1 MSNTTSSGPRPSVLE
16 RLAAGPISWGVCEVP
31 DWGIQLSPDRVLGE
45 MRSLGIRAT
54 EAGPDGWLGYDP
66 AATRALLDHDGLE
79 LVGGF
84 LPLVLHDPTR
94 LGASLDK
101 VRRTAQLYVELG
113 AGVICSAAVVDDDW
127 APRVELSTA
136 EWDHLLRGL
145 GLVDELVGEY
155 GVAQTFHPHWGTLV
169 ETDEELKRV
178 FDNTAVSICL
188 DTGHLSLGGSDPLE
202 IARDFGSRVGHV
214 HLKDVRSN
222 VVAELRAGEFGLVA
236 AVQAGL
242 FQPLGAG
249 DVAVDEVV
257 GTLER
262 SGYGGWYVLEQD
274 TALTAGVPNAGEGPV
289 NDVRR
294 SIDFLRAAAPE
305 TTHVS
310 NASKGG

>member
-1 MSNTTSSGPRPSVLE
+1 MSNTTRSGQRRSVLE

-31 DWGIQLSPDRVLGE
+31 GWGIQLSPDRVLGE

-54 EAGPDGWLGYDP
+54 EAGPDGWLGYDSV
-66 AATRALLDHDGLE
+66 ATQTLLEHDALE

-84 LPLVLHDPTR
+84 LPLVLHDPVR
-94 LGASLDK
+94 LDASLDK
-101 VRRTAQLYVELG
+101 VRRTAELYVELG

-127 APRVELSTA
+127 APRIELGAT
-136 EWDHLLRGL
+136 EWGHLLHGL

-202 IARDFGSRVGHV
+202 IARDFGPRVGHV
-214 HLKDVRSN
+214 HLKDVRSS
-222 VVAELRAGEFGLVA
+222 VVAGLRRGELGLMA

-242 FQPLGAG
+242 FQPLGTG

-257 GTLER
+257 ATLER

-274 TALTAGVPNAGEGPV
+274 TALTAGIPDAGEGPIE
-289 NDVRR
+289 DVRR

-305 TTHVS
+305 ATRVS
-310 NASKGG
+310 NLSEGG